1 MGTWAV
7 DAFGNDYAQDWAEDL
22 HETSNLDAVEDTLNT
37 VLDSGADLEAPF
49 AAEALAAIEVLARL
63 QGKGGPR
70 SEDSASVDEWVEA
83 RKAKASSRAPTWR
96 RKPRKPSSASSRPTA
111 NCASCGKKASTT
123 PTGAP
128 QSKTCAPVYKRR
140 RHSRAGGIHTARA

>member
-37 VLDSGADLEAPF
+37 VLDSGAELEAPF

-70 SEDSASVDEWVEA
+70 SEDSATVDEWVEA
-83 RKAKASSRAPTWR
+83 RKAKTV
-96 RKPRKPSSASSRPTA
+96 KPRADLAAKAAQAIERILAPDSELRQLWEESEHYADWRAS
-111 NCASCGKKASTT
+111 
-123 PTGAP
+123 
-128 QSKTCAPVYKRR
+128 VEDL
-140 RHSRAGGIHTARA
+140 RARL

>member
-37 VLDSGADLEAPF
+37 VLDSGAELEAPF

-70 SEDSASVDEWVEA
+70 TEDSAAVDEWVDA
-83 RKAKASSRAPTWR
+83 RKAKS
-96 RKPRKPSSASSRPTA
+96 KPRADLA
-111 NCASCGKKASTT
+111 GKA
-123 PTGAP
+123 
-128 QSKTCAPVYKRR
+128 V
-140 RHSRAGGIHTARA
+140 RAIERILSPESELRQLWEDSEHYADWRAAVEDLRGRLN

>member
-22 HETSNLDAVEDTLNT
+22 HETSNLDAVEDTLDT
-37 VLDSGADLEAPF
+37 VLESGAELEAPL

-70 SEDSASVDEWVEA
+70 SEDSVSVDEWVDA
-83 RKAKASSRAPTWR
+83 RNAKAV
-96 RKPRKPSSASSRPTA
+96 KPRTDLAAKAAQAIERILAPDSELRQLWEESEHYADWRAS
-111 NCASCGKKASTT
+111 
-123 PTGAP
+123 
-128 QSKTCAPVYKRR
+128 VEDL
-140 RHSRAGGIHTARA
+140 RARL

>member
-37 VLDSGADLEAPF
+37 VLDGGAELEAPF

-70 SEDSASVDEWVEA
+70 SEDSAAVDEWVDA
-83 RKAKASSRAPTWR
+83 RKAKAV
-96 RKPRKPSSASSRPTA
+96 KPRTDLAAKAAQAIERILAPDSELRQLWEDSEHYADWRAS
-111 NCASCGKKASTT
+111 
-123 PTGAP
+123 
-128 QSKTCAPVYKRR
+128 VEDL
-140 RHSRAGGIHTARA
+140 RARLA

>member
-37 VLDSGADLEAPF
+37 ALDTPGELDAPF
-49 AAEALAAIEVLARL
+49 AAEALVAIEVLARL

-70 SEDSASVDEWVEA
+70 TDYSATVDEWVDA
-83 RKAKASSRAPTWR
+83 RKPKAKLRTDLADKATRALDRILAADSELRQLWEESEHYSEWLAAVEDLRTR
-96 RKPRKPSSASSRPTA
+96 L
-111 NCASCGKKASTT
+111 
-123 PTGAP
+123 
-128 QSKTCAPVYKRR
+128 
-140 RHSRAGGIHTARA
+140 